1 MRKVAR
7 ATAVLT
13 LAAAL
18 SGLSP
23 AGEAVSGPVRSE
35 VVFAPHRAVYD
46 LTLDGTRLGSGVSE
60 VTGRIVYELTGSACE
75 GYAQTMRYVTQT
87 MTQEGEPQITDLRT
101 SSWESVPARRL
112 RFSSSTYQN
121 DQQIDQTQGI
131 AERSGSSGQVKVTLT
146 RPAKRS
152 HDIVT
157 DVYFPIQ
164 HSMALIAAARE
175 GKRTMSADLY
185 DGSEGGDKYY
195 ATTTAI
201 GRQVSPGAKTTLA
214 GLKDGDKLDR
224 VPSWPVSIGYFK
236 PAQGHSD
243 GLPLYEMS
251 YRFHENGVTS
261 SLRIDHGE
269 FAIKGDLKELSYLEA
284 GKCPPEKP

>member
-1 MRKVAR
+1 MHNGAR
-7 ATAVLT
+7 AAAAFT
-13 LAAAL
+13 LAL
-18 SGLSP
+18 MQLFP
-23 AGEAVSGPVRSE
+23 AGEAVSGPARTE
-35 VVFAPHRAVYD
+35 IVFAPHRAVYD

-87 MTQEGEPQITDLRT
+87 MSQDGEPQTTDLRT

-121 DQQIDQTQGI
+121 EQVIDQTQGI
-131 AERSGSSGQVKVTLT
+131 AERSGSAGQVKVTLT
-146 RPAKRS
+146 RPAKRT
-152 HDIVT
+152 HDIAT
-157 DVYFPIQ
+157 NIYFPIQ
-164 HSMALIAAARE
+164 HSMALITAARE
-175 GKRTMSADLY
+175 GKRTLSADLY

-195 ATTTAI
+195 VTTTAI
-201 GRQVSPGAKTTLA
+201 GRQVSPGAAKTTLA

-236 PAQGHSD
+236 PSQGHSD

-269 FAIKGDLKELSYLEA
+269 FAIRGDLKELSYLEA

>member
-1 MRKVAR
+1 MRLATPAR
-7 ATAVLT
+7 ALL
-13 LAAAL
+13 LAALAAVVAAL
-18 SGLSP
+18 PVSATQVFVSNQDDATVSVIDTDTDAVIATIKVGAAP
-23 AGEAVSGPVRSE
+23 AS
-35 VVFAPHRAVYD
+35 
-46 LTLDGTRLGSGVSE
+46 
-60 VTGRIVYELTGSACE
+60 
-75 GYAQTMRYVTQT
+75 
-87 MTQEGEPQITDLRT
+87 
-101 SSWESVPARRL
+101 
-112 RFSSSTYQN
+112 
-121 DQQIDQTQGI
+121 
-131 AERSGSSGQVKVTLT
+131 
-146 RPAKRS
+146 
-152 HDIVT
+152 
-157 DVYFPIQ
+157 
-164 HSMALIAAARE
+164 IAAARD